1 MASFGRITAQRI
13 AWPAG
18 ATSTVSL
25 MTFMDASNV
34 SRPSPANPR
43 LVGAAG
49 AALRPT
55 SMSEPS
61 VVAVPYTTLSEAALD
76 GLIGEF
82 VTRAGT
88 DYGRTEK
95 TLAEKIADVR
105 RQLERGEARIVFD
118 PESETVNI
126 VVTDA
131 R

>member
-1 MASFGRITAQRI
+1 
-13 AWPAG
+13 
-18 ATSTVSL
+18 
-25 MTFMDASNV
+25 
-34 SRPSPANPR
+34 
-43 LVGAAG
+43 
-49 AALRPT
+49 
-55 SMSEPS
+55 MSEPS
-61 VVAVPYTTLSEAALD
+61 VVAVPYATLSEAALD
-76 GLIGEF
+76 GLIEEF